1 MLGALAVCLWLRVFP
16 LLYSPVFRP
25 HITRFVFAALSLL
38 CSTLHI
44 VLFDY
49 DVMCATHPK
58 FSGTVSLNAAIF
70 SSVLLASRLPAAL
83 HVFAFVCFAFEIFAG
98 LPIVL
103 ALVRRASS
111 PLHFAAT
118 AALCVLAARALAA
131 LRFRGRRVHPCTLI
145 IRFHQVKKRI
155 RVFFIL
161 FFHENA
167 I

>member
-1 MLGALAVCLWLRVFP
+1 MYA
-16 LLYSPVFRP
+16 S
-25 HITRFVFAALSLL
+25 FVFAALSLL
-38 CSTLHI
+38 CSILHI

-103 ALVRRASS
+103 ALVRRASA

-131 LRFRGRRVHPCTLI
+131 LRCVADESNPST
-145 IRFHQVKKRI
+145 
-155 RVFFIL
+155 
-161 FFHENA
+161 
-167 I
+167 